1 VFISHWNCAI
11 TEKFRQRLK
20 RVFSQFSLKSEDFCI
35 ILPRLEKSD
44 YLQLN
49 LIADIGLD
57 TVQFTGFLTS
67 LDSIACNLPIVTCER
82 EFMRSRQT
90 AGILKHIGVTDMIT
104 SNQREYINIAVK
116 LGLNLYLRQQIVNK
130 IQKKQSIIY
139 ENVNCIQALENFYR
153 KQFSMNPS

>member
-1 VFISHWNCAI
+1 
-11 TEKFRQRLK
+11 
-20 RVFSQFSLKSEDFCI
+20 
-35 ILPRLEKSD
+35 
-44 YLQLN
+44 
-49 LIADIGLD
+49 
-57 TVQFTGFLTS
+57 
-67 LDSIACNLPIVTCER
+67 
-82 EFMRSRQT
+82 MRSRQT